1 MGKKLFPI
9 GIRGLAMS
17 DAEKMPLT
25 ILGSN
30 EGVVVDVPAG
40 LFSDRGIV
48 DFIEF
53 THSQCRIRRGCSD
66 LR

>member
-1 MGKKLFPI
+1 MGEKLFLI
-9 GIRGLAMS
+9 GIRGFAMS

-53 THSQCRIRRGCSD
+53 TDSQCRIRRGCSD